1 MEIKIGNTYY
11 VKSTIGISHI
21 HVRKVTVLKIRK
33 EKGVIISYRS
43 KQLEDFTLNHGFEKE
58 VKYPL
63 ITHRA
68 ESIGM
73 ERPYQF
79 YESKAELMQSLHKYF
94 DNQIKLIE
102 IARQEVKQFS

>member
-1 MEIKIGNTYY
+1 MEIKVGHVYY
-11 VKSTIGISHI
+11 VKSTVGIRHI
-21 HVRKVTVLKIRK
+21 HVRKILVLKIRK

-43 KQLEDFTLNHGFEKE
+43 QQLEDFTIEHGFSNTIRSF
-58 VKYPL
+58 

-68 ESIGM
+68 ELIGM
-73 ERPYQF
+73 DKPYQF